1 MIDSVNGTR
10 RTLRSRLHTSPA
22 LTSCSAHHMRSAAM
36 TSPSAAVQPKRCDPL
51 LLGDAEI
58 DEVEEFVNEV
68 LEVWSL

>member
-1 MIDSVNGTR
+1 
-10 RTLRSRLHTSPA
+10 
-22 LTSCSAHHMRSAAM
+22 M

-68 LEVWSL
+68 LEVWSLQLCFGQRCADLVAHRVRLF